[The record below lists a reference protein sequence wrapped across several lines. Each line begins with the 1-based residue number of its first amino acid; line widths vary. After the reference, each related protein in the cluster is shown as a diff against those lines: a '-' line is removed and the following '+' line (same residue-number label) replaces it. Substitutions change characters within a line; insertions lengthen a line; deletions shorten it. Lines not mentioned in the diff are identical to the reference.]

1 MHKKTNTNT
10 EKKTKTKTKKN
21 RLNVCY
27 IFRSI
32 TLKAFS
38 MTIVDGTE
46 CKTCF
51 GCPRMVLRGPW
62 TKVFSWQCE
71 FGPGRPT
78 PDSQTWFRYLSKKW
92 PVLHCWWAG
101 PCEYSILDSNS
112 EFFVSTRTE
121 HYSDR
126 VVSIINSRIF
136 TIISTINQ
144 RQPAMEKIFQDNYS
158 KSWYSKVVVHGKDE
172 QWFTR

>member
-1 MHKKTNTNT
+1 
-10 EKKTKTKTKKN
+10 
-21 RLNVCY
+21 
-27 IFRSI
+27 
-32 TLKAFS
+32 
-38 MTIVDGTE
+38 
-46 CKTCF
+46 
-51 GCPRMVLRGPW
+51 MVLRGPW

-78 PDSQTWFRYLSKKW
+78 PDSQTWLRYLSKKW

-144 RQPAMEKIFQDNYS
+144 RQLQVGLDDDHDQILACQKIRSEWLPNMRRRTLSLYLEYWEESLLALNPLLFLIQHFPFLNMKHNS
-158 KSWYSKVVVHGKDE
+158 KANFE
-172 QWFTR
+172 LF